1 VPEIINPYVGIM
13 YAGLSWHTV
22 PSDANVL
29 NKILDSAMLR
39 RDATVE
45 DALRTASWRSA
56 RKTRMPYVNPLSQ
69 DTSSSPSPTEFFT
82 PTSSSSSRR
91 SNQARSRAWELRR
104 ATVPLDSQP
113 LEGPTSPLND
123 SEFDLINSGIGGIS
137 SLLEES

>member
-1 VPEIINPYVGIM
+1 MLEIIHQYVCIM

-29 NKILDSAMLR
+29 NKILDSAMLH

-56 RKTRMPYVNPLSQ
+56 RKIRMPYVNPPSQ

-91 SNQARSRAWELRR
+91 SRQARSRAWELRR
-104 ATVPLDSQP
+104 ATVPLGSQP
-113 LEGPTSPLND
+113 LEGPTSTLND
-123 SEFDLINSGIGGIS
+123 SEFDLIDSGTGEIS